1 MKRESKNWRGLKM
14 SNQAVHNVLSNYM
27 LENANLKIALEEQK
41 LLIEDLEKQLNETT
55 NKPEEETTE
64 NDL

>member
-1 MKRESKNWRGLKM
+1 MKRESKNWRVLKM

-41 LLIEDLEKQLNETT
+41 LLIEDLEKQLNEAT
-55 NKPEEETTE
+55 NKLEEETTE

>member
-1 MKRESKNWRGLKM
+1 M

-41 LLIEDLEKQLNETT
+41 LLIEDLEKQLNEAT
-55 NKPEEETTE
+55 NKPEEETIE

>member
-1 MKRESKNWRGLKM
+1 MKRESKNWRVLKM

-41 LLIEDLEKQLNETT
+41 LLIEDLEKQLNEAT